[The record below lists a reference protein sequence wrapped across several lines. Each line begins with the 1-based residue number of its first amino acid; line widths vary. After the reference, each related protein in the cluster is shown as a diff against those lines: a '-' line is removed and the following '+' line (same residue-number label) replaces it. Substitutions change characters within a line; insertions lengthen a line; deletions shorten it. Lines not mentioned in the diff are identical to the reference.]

1 MNRLHHLVL
10 CNAIVH
16 NYLAERNWW
25 LVKCRRRGEALGPL
39 GWKPLDV
46 THRGENW
53 VIVWCN
59 LYSMVAAAHLLNGK
73 SG

>member
-10 CNAIVH
+10 CNAIAH

-46 THRGENW
+46 THQGGMR
-53 VIVWCN
+53 
-59 LYSMVAAAHLLNGK
+59 
-73 SG
+73 

>member
-16 NYLAERNWW
+16 NHLAERNWW

-53 VIVWCN
+53 VIVC
-59 LYSMVAAAHLLNGK
+59 VAAAAHLLNGK

>member
-10 CNAIVH
+10 CNAIAH

-46 THRGENW
+46 THQGGKLGNCVRG
-53 VIVWCN
+53 
-59 LYSMVAAAHLLNGK
+59 
-73 SG
+73 SGCALAGW